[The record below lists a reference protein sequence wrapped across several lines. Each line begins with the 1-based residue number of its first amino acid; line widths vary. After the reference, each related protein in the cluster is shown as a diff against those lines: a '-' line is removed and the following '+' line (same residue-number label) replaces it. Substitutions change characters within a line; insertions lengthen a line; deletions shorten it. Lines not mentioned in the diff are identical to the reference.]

1 MEDRRFEP
9 RLLCADLIDVWW
21 VDHSGRKHK
30 GLANLED
37 ISNSGACLQVDA
49 PVPSETL
56 LHIEHPKAS
65 FEGVVRYCVY
75 RETGYFLGVHF
86 EAGFRWDRQRFRP
99 KHLFDPR
106 TLLGRRKGGA
116 EAPRGLKPAPPNQ

>member
-30 GLANLED
+30 SLANLED

-56 LHIEHPKAS
+56 LHIEHPKAT
-65 FEGVVRYCVY
+65 FEGLVRYCVY
-75 RETGYFLGVHF
+75 RETGYFIGVHF

-106 TLLGRRKGGA
+106 TLLGQGRKEKA
-116 EAPRGLKPAPPNQ
+116 RPPAGRATQ